1 MPAGRGRRS
10 RACENFAAIVIDCY
24 NSASFSKRTSVSWRS
39 AGVDDQAVL
48 ERLYSRKVIVGS
60 NPTSSA
66 KGGTMG
72 ANGARPTCS
81 ATMGQLELRF

>member
-1 MPAGRGRRS
+1 M
-10 RACENFAAIVIDCY
+10 
-24 NSASFSKRTSVSWRS
+24 
-39 AGVDDQAVL
+39 DDQAVL